1 MLSIYQQKVV
11 TGRTNIKQLLNSQ
24 KHTLSSFGSLLHY
37 IMCFYSF
44 FYIIILYIRLQHI
57 ILVYSVWSVAYEL
70 HVQVISLLGRCRRIL
85 ANPTEEVEFC
95 SPFKVSLFVQ
105 NTRPDFNIIMIFF
118 MFILIS
124 YYFSAG
130 LNTCLAN

>member
-57 ILVYSVWSVAYEL
+57 ILDSWYIQSDLL
-70 HVQVISLLGRCRRIL
+70 HMNC
-85 ANPTEEVEFC
+85 
-95 SPFKVSLFVQ
+95 
-105 NTRPDFNIIMIFF
+105 
-118 MFILIS
+118 MFR
-124 YYFSAG
+124 
-130 LNTCLAN
+130 